1 MARPRSPLLP
11 IFLIVFVD
19 VLGFTIV
26 IPLLSLYA
34 ERFGASKL
42 VATTIVSVYAVC
54 SLISTPVIGNLS
66 DRYGR
71 RPLLL
76 VSQAGTCAGFVIL
89 GISNALW
96 MVFLGRILDGI
107 TAGNLS
113 TAQAYISDHTKPED
127 RAKSFGIIGIAF
139 GIGFMFGP
147 GMGGW
152 LSAQYGMHMPFIVS
166 ACLSFVSIVCT
177 WTLLPREL
185 PPQDGKPAA
194 VATAN
199 AGPAGRRPGAFDI
212 STYVEFFRRPG
223 LGSVYVQYFL
233 FTFAFSCF
241 TSGFALFAEARYGW
255 SARQT
260 GYLFTYAGLL
270 GIFLQGGLIGR
281 LVKRYGEVKLS
292 IAGFGAALVGYV
304 LLGFVTKVTP
314 WQWLAFLL
322 VTATVNGFGSGVLR
336 PVLSSRISQ
345 MVGRYEQGVALGIA
359 GSLSSLAMT
368 LAPPSGGT
376 MLDLGWL
383 QGWTTVSATMSLIG
397 LVAAV
402 ATRASTRAASA
413 AIASKLPKAEVVKTV
428 PEIVAE

>member
-34 ERFGASKL
+34 EKFGASKL

-66 DRYGR
+66 DRFGR

-76 VSQAGTCAGFVIL
+76 VSQAGTCAGFIIL

-152 LSAQYGMHMPFIVS
+152 LSAHYGMHMPFIVS

-185 PPQDGKPAA
+185 PPQEGKPAVAA
-194 VATAN
+194 VN
-199 AGPAGRRPGAFDI
+199 VGPAGRRPGAFDI
-212 STYVEFFRRPG
+212 STYVEFFSRPG
-223 LGSVYVQYFL
+223 LGSVYLQYFL

-281 LVKRYGEVKLS
+281 LVKRFGEVKLS
-292 IAGFGAALVGYV
+292 IAGFAAALVGYV
-304 LLGFVTKVTP
+304 LLGFVTQVTP

-376 MLDLGWL
+376 MLDFGWL
-383 QGWTTVSATMSLIG
+383 QGWTMVSATMSLVG
-397 LVAAV
+397 LVAAI

-413 AIASKLPKAEVVKTV
+413 AIASKLPKADAV
-428 PEIVAE
+428 EIVAE

>member
-1 MARPRSPLLP
+1 
-11 IFLIVFVD
+11 
-19 VLGFTIV
+19 
-26 IPLLSLYA
+26 
-34 ERFGASKL
+34 
-42 VATTIVSVYAVC
+42 VC

-76 VSQAGTCAGFVIL
+76 ISQAGTCAGFIIL

-152 LSAQYGMHMPFIVS
+152 LSSHYGMHMPFIVS
-166 ACLSFVSIVCT
+166 ACLSFISIVCT

-185 PPQDGKPAA
+185 PPQARPDIGEIKRADAGPS
-194 VATAN
+194 
-199 AGPAGRRPGAFDI
+199 GPAGRRPGAFDM
-212 STYVEFFRRPG
+212 STYVEFFNRPG
-223 LGSVYVQYFL
+223 LGSVYTQYFL

-255 SARQT
+255 GARQT

-281 LVKRYGEVKLS
+281 LVKRFGEVKLS
-292 IAGFGAALVGYV
+292 IAGFAAALAGYIM
-304 LLGFVTKVTP
+304 LGFA
-314 WQWLAFLL
+314 QSLAFLL

-345 MVGRYEQGVALGIA
+345 MVGRHEQGVALGIA

-368 LAPPSGGT
+368 LGPPSGGA
-376 MLDLGWL
+376 MLNQGWL
-383 QGWTTVSATMSLIG
+383 QGWTTVAATVSLIG
-397 LVAAV
+397 FIAAV
-402 ATRASTRAASA
+402 ATRSSTRAASA
-413 AIASKLPKAEVVKTV
+413 AIAAKLPKA
-428 PEIVAE
+428 PPDIVAD

>member
-1 MARPRSPLLP
+1 MARQRSPLLP

-34 ERFGASKL
+34 EKFGASRL

-54 SLISTPVIGNLS
+54 SLISTPVIGSLS
-66 DRYGR
+66 DRFGR

-76 VSQAGTCAGFVIL
+76 VSQAGTCGGFIIL
-89 GISNALW
+89 GLSNALW

-127 RAKSFGIIGIAF
+127 RAKSFAIIGIAF
-139 GIGFMFGP
+139 GVGFMFGP
-147 GMGGW
+147 GLGGW
-152 LSAQYGMHMPFIVS
+152 VAAHWGMHMPFLLS
-166 ACLSFVSIVCT
+166 ACLSGLSIICT

-185 PPQDGKPAA
+185 PPQQQPAKPAA
-194 VATAN
+194 I
-199 AGPAGRRPGAFDI
+199 AGPAGRRPSPFDL
-212 STYVEFFRRPG
+212 STYGKYFRRPG
-223 LGSVYVQYFL
+223 LGSIYLQYFL

-255 SARQT
+255 GARQT

-281 LVKRYGEVKLS
+281 LVKRFGEVKLS
-292 IAGFGAALVGYV
+292 IAGFAAGLIGYV
-304 LLGFVTKVTP
+304 MLGFVTHVTP
-314 WQWLAFLL
+314 GQWLAFLL

-345 MVGRYEQGVALGIA
+345 MVGRHEQGVALGIA

-368 LAPPSGGT
+368 LAPPTGGT
-376 MLDLGWL
+376 MLDEGWM
-383 QGWTTVSATMSLIG
+383 QGWTTVSAVVSLIG
-397 LVAAV
+397 LVAAI
-402 ATRASTRAASA
+402 ATRASTRAATA
-413 AIASKLPKAEVVKTV
+413 AIAASLPKAEVVK
-428 PEIVAE
+428 

>member
-1 MARPRSPLLP
+1 MSRPRSPLLP

-34 ERFGASKL
+34 EKFGASRL
-42 VATTIVSVYAVC
+42 VATTLVSVYAVC

-66 DRYGR
+66 DRFGR

-76 VSQAGTCAGFVIL
+76 VSQAGTCAGFIML
-89 GISNALW
+89 GFSNALW
-96 MVFLGRILDGI
+96 MVFVGRIFDGI

-152 LSAQYGMHMPFIVS
+152 LAAHFGMHMPFIVS
-166 ACLSFVSIVCT
+166 ACLSALSIACT
-177 WTLLPREL
+177 WTLLPRDEL
-185 PPQDGKPAA
+185 PPQHTRPAE
-194 VATAN
+194 V

-212 STYVEFFRRPG
+212 ATYVDFFRRPG

-241 TSGFALFAEARYGW
+241 TSGFALFAEARFGW
-255 SARQT
+255 GARQT
-260 GYLFTYAGLL
+260 GYLFMYAGLL

-281 LVKRYGEVKLS
+281 LVKRFGEVKLT
-292 IAGFGAALVGYV
+292 IAGFLAAVIGYTF
-304 LLGFVTKVTP
+304 LGFAQT
-314 WQWLAFLL
+314 LAFLL
-322 VTATVNGFGSGVLR
+322 VAATVNSFGSGVLR

-345 MVGRYEQGVALGIA
+345 LVGRHEQGVALGIA

-368 LAPPSGGT
+368 MAPPSGGA
-376 MLDLGWL
+376 MLQEGWL
-383 QGWTTVSATMSLIG
+383 QGWTTVSGIVSLIG
-397 LVAAV
+397 LIAAV

-413 AIASKLPKAEVVKTV
+413 AIASSLPQAEVVKSSRAAT
-428 PEIVAE
+428 

>member
-1 MARPRSPLLP
+1 MARQRSPLLP

-34 ERFGASKL
+34 EKFGASKF
-42 VATTIVSVYAVC
+42 VATTLVSVYAVC

-76 VSQAGTCAGFVIL
+76 VSQAGTCAGFIIL

-147 GMGGW
+147 GLGGW
-152 LSAQYGMHMPFIVS
+152 LSSHWGMHMPFIVS
-166 ACLSFVSIVCT
+166 ACLSGISIICT

-185 PPQDGKPAA
+185 PPQQGKPAEI
-194 VATAN
+194 
-199 AGPAGRRPGAFDI
+199 AGPAGRRPGALDL
-212 STYVEFFRRPG
+212 STYANYFRRPG
-223 LGSVYVQYFL
+223 LGSVYLQYFL

-281 LVKRYGEVKLS
+281 LVKRFGEVKLS
-292 IAGFGAALVGYV
+292 IAGFTAAVAGYIM
-304 LLGFVTKVTP
+304 LGFA
-314 WQWLAFLL
+314 QSLAFLL

-345 MVGRYEQGVALGIA
+345 MVGRHEQGVALGIA

-368 LAPPSGGT
+368 LGPPSGGS
-376 MLDLGWL
+376 MLNQGWL
-383 QGWTTVSATMSLIG
+383 QGWTTVSAIGSLIG

-402 ATRASTRAASA
+402 ATRSSTRAASA
-413 AIASKLPKAEVVKTV
+413 AIAAALPKAEVVKSPAV
-428 PEIVAE
+428 IE

>member
-34 ERFGASKL
+34 EKFGASKL

-66 DRYGR
+66 DRFGR

-76 VSQAGTCAGFVIL
+76 VSQAGTCAGFIML
-89 GISNALW
+89 GVSNALW
-96 MVFLGRILDGI
+96 MVFAGRILDGI

-152 LSAQYGMHMPFIVS
+152 LSAHYGMHMPFIVS
-166 ACLSFVSIVCT
+166 ACLSFLSIVCT

-185 PPQDGKPAA
+185 PPQERPDIGEIKRADA
-194 VATAN
+194 VP
-199 AGPAGRRPGAFDI
+199 AGPTGRRPGAFDI
-212 STYVEFFRRPG
+212 STYVEFFKRPG
-223 LGSVYVQYFL
+223 LGSVYTQYFL

-255 SARQT
+255 GARQT

-281 LVKRYGEVKLS
+281 LVKRFGEVKLS
-292 IAGFGAALVGYV
+292 IAGFAAALAGYIM
-304 LLGFVTKVTP
+304 LGFAQT
-314 WQWLAFLL
+314 LAFLL

-345 MVGRYEQGVALGIA
+345 MVGRHEQGVALGIA

-368 LAPPSGGT
+368 LGPPSGGE
-376 MLDLGWL
+376 MLNEGWL
-383 QGWTTVSATMSLIG
+383 QGWTTVSAMVSLIG
-397 LVAAV
+397 LCAAV
-402 ATRASTRAASA
+402 ATRGSTRAASA
-413 AIASKLPKAEVVKTV
+413 AIAAKLPKAEVVKSG
-428 PEIVAE
+428 PDIVAD

>member
-1 MARPRSPLLP
+1 MSRPRSPLLP

-34 ERFGASKL
+34 EKFGASRL
-42 VATTIVSVYAVC
+42 VATTLVSVYAVC

-76 VSQAGTCAGFVIL
+76 VSQAGTCAGFIML
-89 GISNALW
+89 GFSNSLW
-96 MVFLGRILDGI
+96 MVFVGRIFDGI

-152 LSAQYGMHMPFIVS
+152 LAAHFGMHMPFIVS
-166 ACLSFVSIVCT
+166 ACLSAMSIACT

-185 PPQDGKPAA
+185 PPQHDKPAD
-194 VATAN
+194 
-199 AGPAGRRPGAFDI
+199 AGGGPGGRRPGALDI
-212 STYVEFFRRPG
+212 ATYLDFFRRPG
-223 LGSVYVQYFL
+223 LGSVYLQYFL

-255 SARQT
+255 EARQT

-281 LVKRYGEVKLS
+281 MVKRWGEVKLT
-292 IAGFGAALVGYV
+292 IAGFTAAVIGYTF
-304 LLGFVTKVTP
+304 LGFAQT
-314 WQWLAFLL
+314 LAFLL
-322 VTATVNGFGSGVLR
+322 VAATVNSFGSGVLR

-345 MVGRYEQGVALGIA
+345 LVGRHEQGVALGIA

-368 LAPPSGGT
+368 MAPPSGGA
-376 MLDLGWL
+376 MLQEGWL
-383 QGWTTVSATMSLIG
+383 QGWTTVSGVVSLIG

-402 ATRASTRAASA
+402 ATRSSTRAAA
-413 AIASKLPKAEVVKTV
+413 DALASSLPQAEVVKSSAAT
-428 PEIVAE
+428 

>member
-34 ERFGASKL
+34 EKFGASKL

-66 DRYGR
+66 DRFGR

-76 VSQAGTCAGFVIL
+76 VSQAGTCAGFIIL

-152 LSAQYGMHMPFIVS
+152 LSARYGMHMPFIVS
-166 ACLSFVSIVCT
+166 ACLSFLSIVCT

-185 PPQDGKPAA
+185 PPQEGKPAA
-194 VATAN
+194 AAVN
-199 AGPAGRRPGAFDI
+199 VGPAGRRPGAFDI
-212 STYVEFFRRPG
+212 STYVEFFNRPG
-223 LGSVYVQYFL
+223 LGSVYLQYFL

-281 LVKRYGEVKLS
+281 LVKRFGEVKLS
-292 IAGFGAALVGYV
+292 IMGFAAALVGYI
-304 LLGFVTKVTP
+304 LLGFVTHVTP

-376 MLDLGWL
+376 MLDFGWL
-383 QGWTTVSATMSLIG
+383 QGWTMVSATVSLIG
-397 LVAAV
+397 LVAAI

-413 AIASKLPKAEVVKTV
+413 AIASKLPKAEVVKGAA
-428 PEIVAE
+428 EIVAE

>member
-34 ERFGASKL
+34 EKFGASRF
-42 VATTIVSVYAVC
+42 VATTLVSVYAIC

-76 VSQAGTCAGFVIL
+76 ISQAGTCAGFIML
-89 GISNALW
+89 GFSNSLW
-96 MVFLGRILDGI
+96 MVFTGRIFDGI

-152 LSAQYGMHMPFIVS
+152 LSDHFGMHMPFIVS
-166 ACLSFVSIVCT
+166 ACLSALSIACT

-185 PPQDGKPAA
+185 PPQGAKTD
-194 VATAN
+194 V
-199 AGPAGRRPGAFDI
+199 AGPAGRRPGAFDMA
-212 STYVEFFRRPG
+212 TYLDFFRRPG
-223 LGSVYVQYFL
+223 LGSVYLQYFL

-255 SARQT
+255 SARET

-281 LVKRYGEVKLS
+281 LVKRYGEIKLS
-292 IAGFGAALVGYV
+292 IAGFLAGVVGYV
-304 LLGFVTKVTP
+304 MLGFAQT
-314 WQWLAFLL
+314 LAFLL

-345 MVGRYEQGVALGIA
+345 MVGRHEQGVALGIA
-359 GSLSSLAMT
+359 GSLSSFAMT
-368 LAPPSGGT
+368 LAPPTGGV
-376 MLDLGWL
+376 MLNQSWL
-383 QGWTTVSATMSLIG
+383 QGWTTVSAVVSLIG

-402 ATRASTRAASA
+402 ATRSSTRAASA
-413 AIASKLPKAEVVKTV
+413 AIASSLPKADVVSSPPAPT
-428 PEIVAE
+428 